1 MKDQYGRKIEYAR
14 ISVTDRC
21 SLRCRYCMPAEG
33 VQPMQHADI
42 LSYEELLRIAA
53 ALARLGV
60 QKVRVTGG
68 EPLVRRG
75 IVDFVRE
82 LKVLPGIRK
91 VVLTTNGVALP
102 ELAEPLVAAGLDGVN
117 MSLDTL
123 DAAEFASITRC
134 DRLAE
139 VREGLFR
146 LLDCG
151 CPEVKLN
158 VVPIAGVNEDS
169 LLSLAALAKEYP
181 LSVRFIELMPIGCA
195 AASGY
200 RGIPSAS
207 VRSML
212 EQTYGAMVP
221 QLPPQEIHGPAVYYA
236 LPGFRGRLGF
246 IDALEHKFCSS
257 CNRVRV
263 TASGF
268 LKLCLNSS
276 AGIDLRSLLRGG
288 ADDDTLYGEMQRAIY
303 RKPVEHFFYKPD
315 NKMKDTRKMYEVGG

>member
-1 MKDQYGRKIEYAR
+1 MKDQHGRKIEYAR

-200 RGIPSAS
+200 RGIPSAK

-212 EQTYGAMVP
+212 EQAYGTMVP
-221 QLPPQEIHGPAVYYA
+221 QLPSQEVHGPAAYYA

-268 LKLCLNSS
+268 LKLCLNSTS
-276 AGIDLRSLLRGG
+276 GIDLRSLLRGG
-288 ADDDTLYGEMQRAIY
+288 ADDDTLYGEMQKAIY
-303 RKPVEHFFYKPD
+303 KKPAEHFFDKTD
-315 NKMKDTRKMYEVGG
+315 NKMKDTRRMYEVGG

>member
-1 MKDQYGRKIEYAR
+1 MKDQYGRTIEYAR

-42 LSYEELLRIAA
+42 LTYEELLRIAA

-75 IVDFVRE
+75 IVNFVHE
-82 LKVLPGIRK
+82 LKALPGIRN
-91 VVLTTNGVALP
+91 VMLTTNGVALP
-102 ELAEPLVAAGLDGVN
+102 ELVGPLIAAGLDGVN
-117 MSLDTL
+117 LSLDTL
-123 DAAEFASITRC
+123 DAGEFASITRC
-134 DRLAE
+134 NQFTA
-139 VREGLFR
+139 VQQGLFK
-146 LLDCG
+146 LLDSG
-151 CPEVKLN
+151 CPEVKVN
-158 VVPIAGVNEDS
+158 VVPIAGVNEDA
-169 LLSLAALAKEYP
+169 LLALAALARDYP

-195 AASGY
+195 ADSGY
-200 RGIPSAS
+200 HGIPSDQ
-207 VRSML
+207 VKNKL
-212 EQTYGAMVP
+212 EEAYGIMQP
-221 QLPPQEIHGPAVYYA
+221 QSPVHGIHGPAVYYT
-236 LPGFRGRLGF
+236 LPGFCGRIGF

-276 AGIDLRSLLRGG
+276 AGVDLRSLLRSG
-288 ADDDTLYGEMQRAIY
+288 ADDDILYGEMQKAIY
-303 RKPVEHFFYKPD
+303 QKPAEHFFYKAD
-315 NKMKDTRKMYEVGG
+315 NRMKDTRRMYEVGG